1 MITDFIPK
9 ERVRLLLE
17 PLTRRIAATGISP
30 NALTITGFISVL
42 ATAVVLALG
51 HRQLGGILFLLATGF
66 DLLDGAVAQLTK
78 RKTTFGAYLDSNLD
92 RYAEIAI
99 FLALLIPYSLQGAV
113 LEVVLCYLA
122 MAGSLMVSY
131 ARARAEGLG
140 LACQVGLLARPERVI
155 ILGLGLILDQVMPAL
170 ALLALSTNITAMQR
184 IIHVWRL
191 TKGR

>member
-30 NALTITGFISVL
+30 NALTIIGFILVL
-42 ATAVVLALG
+42 AVAVILALG
-51 HRQLGGILFLLATGF
+51 YRQLGGILFLLATGF
-66 DLLDGAVAQLTK
+66 DMLDGAIAQLTK
-78 RKTTFGAYLDSNLD
+78 RKTAFGAFLDSTLD

-99 FLALLIPYSLQGAV
+99 YLALLIPYSLQGAV
-113 LEVVLCYLA
+113 LEVILCYLA

-140 LACQVGLLARPERVI
+140 LTCEVGLLARPERVL
-155 ILGLGLILDQVMPAL
+155 ILGLGLILDQVTPAL
-170 ALLALSTNITAMQR
+170 ALVALLANLTALQR

-191 TKGR
+191 TKGK